1 MNIKEIDYEFK
12 DKVIDIL
19 ERTEILRD
27 DVSYEKIEREGQ
39 DDISFLKKL
48 ITDLD
53 YCINILNKYV
63 ED

>member
-19 ERTEILRD
+19 ERIEILRD
-27 DVSYEKIEREGQ
+27 DVGYEKIEREWH

-63 ED
+63 EE

>member
-1 MNIKEIDYEFK
+1 MHIKEIDYEFK

-19 ERTEILRD
+19 ERIEILRD
-27 DVSYEKIEREGQ
+27 DVGYEKIEREGH

-53 YCINILNKYV
+53 YCINILKKYK
-63 ED
+63 EE